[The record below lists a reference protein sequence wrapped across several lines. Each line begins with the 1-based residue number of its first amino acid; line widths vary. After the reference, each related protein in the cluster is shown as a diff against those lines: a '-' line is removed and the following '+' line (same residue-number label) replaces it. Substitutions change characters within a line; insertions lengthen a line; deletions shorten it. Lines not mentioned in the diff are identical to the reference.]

1 MTDSR
6 IPVLDK
12 EKRTL
17 LDALLARE
25 GLDVDGPGTIPRRTT
40 YERAPL
46 SFAQQRLWFISQ
58 FDPASAAY
66 NVPLTVPFPGALQIN
81 ALEKTLNEVVRRHE
95 ILRTRF
101 EFDQGE
107 PVQCIAKNATVAL
120 TVVDL
125 SARSKQQQRESA
137 RLLAA
142 DEAALPFDLMN
153 YPLLRAC
160 LLRFAPDDHIL
171 LLTLHH
177 IVTDA
182 WSMDVLAREMT
193 TLYTAFASS
202 QRPTLP
208 ELSIQYADFAV
219 WQRQSLQGEH
229 LQAQL
234 DYWRT
239 RLAGASLLE
248 LPTDRPRPPVATSRG
263 AECRHSFPESLVDP
277 LRTLAHTENVTL
289 FMLLLALFKTLL
301 HRYSGQE
308 DILVGS
314 PIAGRI
320 TTELEPLIG
329 FFVNSLV
336 LRTTFAGNPTFQE
349 VLQRVRETA
358 LGAYA
363 YQELPFE
370 KLVEELH
377 PERDLSRNPLFQVI
391 FQVLRGAAEGSPPPA
406 AIDVGIISAKFDLS
420 FTVQDRGGA
429 LDVFVEYNADLYDAD
444 TVEQMCVHY
453 VNLAR
458 AFVEAPDT
466 RISNAMLLSTDELY
480 RHQVTFNATAAHYP
494 TDTNLH
500 TLIEHA
506 AKSQPT
512 AIAVQSED
520 GSLCYQELD
529 ARANR
534 LARRLIELGVG
545 PDRIVGIHLER
556 SLDMVVAIF
565 ATLKAGGA
573 YLPLSPD
580 YPSKRLTGMLEDS
593 DATVVITNEA
603 LALSAVKGSAILFD
617 LDRERERIACES
629 DAPLDITTDAEH
641 LAYVIYTSGS
651 TGRPKGVMVPHRAVC
666 NHMHWMISHYA
677 FTSRDAVL
685 QKTPINFD
693 ASVWEIFAPL
703 ISGGRLVLARQGGHR
718 DSAYLVRAVSENKVS
733 ILQLVPSQLRL
744 ILEEPGLAFCEAL
757 RLVFSGGEPLTADL
771 CVRFRQ
777 KLEAELHNI
786 YGPTEVTIDSTSWP
800 CHTIGPADR
809 VPIGKPIDNLQAY
822 VLDKY
827 LNLLPRGVPGVLYLG
842 GAGVARGYLG
852 QPQLT
857 AERFIPD
864 PFSSQ
869 TGGRLYC
876 TGDRVRQRRDGS
888 LEYLGR
894 IDQQVKLRG
903 YRIEPA
909 EIVHTLESHPAV
921 QQAVATVRA
930 GTDGEE
936 RLGAYV
942 VLSTQAPCPTD
953 ELRAH
958 LHQLLPDYM
967 IPAWISVLSELPLTP
982 HGKIDWQ
989 ALPDPE
995 SDAPPPRS
1003 VPFSPEQ
1010 PMELRVA
1017 ALWAEVLGVREVGPD
1032 DNFFDHG
1039 GHSLLMIQVQHRLRE
1054 DLSVDLELLDLFRYP
1069 SVRLLC
1075 THLAGRK
1082 TSDHSP
1088 TMDPAKSVTNGSSR
1102 PAPQRPSMQSRPM
1115 FRRPSS

>member
-1 MTDSR
+1 MTDSGV
-6 IPVLDK
+6 PVLDK
-12 EKRTL
+12 KKRTL

-25 GLDVDGPGTIPRRTT
+25 GLEVDGPDTIPQRAS
-40 YERAPL
+40 YEQAPL
-46 SFAQQRLWFISQ
+46 SFAQKRLWFISQ

-66 NVPLTVPFPGALQIN
+66 NVPLTVPFHGALQIN
-81 ALEKTLNEVVRRHE
+81 VLEKTLNEVVRRHE
-95 ILRTRF
+95 ILRTH
-101 EFDQGE
+101 FDFYQGE
-107 PVQCIAKNATVAL
+107 PVQCIAKDATVAL

-125 SARSKQQQRESA
+125 SERSRQQQQESA

-142 DEAALPFDLMN
+142 DEAALPFDLMK

-160 LLRFAPDDHIL
+160 LLRFAAEEHIL

-193 TLYTAFASS
+193 TLYTAFASG
-202 QRPTLP
+202 QRSTLP
-208 ELSIQYADFAV
+208 ELSIQYADFAA

-229 LQAQL
+229 LQGQL

-263 AECRHSFPESLVDP
+263 AECRHSIPDSLVGP
-277 LRTLAHTENVTL
+277 LRSLAHTENVTL

-301 HRYSGQE
+301 HRYSGQD

-314 PIAGRI
+314 PIAGRV

-336 LRTTFAGNPTFQE
+336 LRTTFSGNPTFQQI
-349 VLQRVRETA
+349 LQRVRETA

-363 YQELPFE
+363 FQELPFE

-391 FQVLRGAAEGSPPPA
+391 FQVLRSTAEDSPAPA
-406 AIDVGIISAKFDLS
+406 PIDVGIISAKFDLS
-420 FTVQDRGGA
+420 FTVQDQAGA
-429 LDVFVEYNADLYDAD
+429 LNVFVEYNTDLYDAD

-458 AFVEAPDT
+458 AFIEAPAT
-466 RISNAMLLSTDELY
+466 RISKAMLLSSDELY
-480 RHQVTFNATAAHYP
+480 RHQVTFNATAVNHP
-494 TDTNLH
+494 TDANLH
-500 TLIEHA
+500 TLIERTVR
-506 AKSQPT
+506 SQPA

-520 GSLCYQELD
+520 GTLCYQELD
-529 ARANR
+529 ARANQ

-556 SLDMVVAIF
+556 SLDMVIAIF

-580 YPSKRLTGMLEDS
+580 YPSKRLTSMLEDS
-593 DATVVITNEA
+593 DATVVVTNEA
-603 LALSAVKGSAILFD
+603 LASSAASGSAIMLN
-617 LDRERERIACES
+617 LDRERERITCEN
-629 DAPLDITTDAEH
+629 DAPPDITINAEH

-677 FTSRDAVL
+677 FTSRDVVL

-703 ISGGRLVLARQGGHR
+703 ISGGQLVLARQGGHR
-718 DSAYLVRAVSENKVS
+718 DSAYLVRAASQNKVS
-733 ILQLVPSQLRL
+733 VLQLVPSQLRL
-744 ILEEPGLAFCEAL
+744 ILEEPGLVSCETL

-771 CVRFRQ
+771 CMRFRQ
-777 KLEAELHNI
+777 KLDAELHNI

-822 VLDKY
+822 VLDKH
-827 LNLLPRGVPGVLYLG
+827 LNILPRGVPGVLYLG

-857 AERFIPD
+857 AECFIPD

-869 TGGRLYC
+869 TGRCLYC

-894 IDQQVKLRG
+894 TDQQIKLRG

-909 EIVHTLESHPAV
+909 EVVHSLESHPAV
-921 QQAVATVRA
+921 LQAVAIVRA
-930 GTDGEE
+930 GTDGEK

-942 VLSTQAPCPTD
+942 VLTSQAPCSTN
-953 ELRAH
+953 ELRDH

-967 IPAWISVLSELPLTP
+967 IPAWISVLSELPRTP
-982 HGKIDWQ
+982 HGKVDWQ

-995 SDAPPPRS
+995 FGAPPPRP

-1010 PMELRVA
+1010 PMQLRVA
-1017 ALWAEVLGVREVGPD
+1017 ALWAEILGVSEVGPD

-1075 THLAGRK
+1075 THLADRK
-1082 TSDHSP
+1082 TSDRSP
-1088 TMDPAKSVTNGSSR
+1088 TTTPAKSVANKPSK